1 MYNLYDRI
9 IDLCDNMGIKP
20 GKMCND
26 LSFSRGMM
34 TDLKMGRK
42 QSLSTDTLSKISDY
56 FGVTVNFLIARPP
69 FDYWTQIN
77 RDRSSFMHFFLQCWE
92 RPVEEI
98 QTLWNVNPEN
108 PEGSNLTD
116 FIRFLDESVEK
127 VLLSSSG
134 EWTVF
139 AKAICQDQEEK
150 PAAPKDGEPDLKEA
164 LTDMAKR
171 AAQGALLMYDG
182 EPLDAE
188 TQRAFEAS
196 LRVVIATLEGRRGK

>member
-1 MYNLYDRI
+1 M
-9 IDLCDNMGIKP
+9 
-20 GKMCND
+20 
-26 LSFSRGMM
+26 
-34 TDLKMGRK
+34 
-42 QSLSTDTLSKISDY
+42 
-56 FGVTVNFLIARPP
+56 
-69 FDYWTQIN
+69 
-77 RDRSSFMHFFLQCWE
+77 
-92 RPVEEI
+92 
-98 QTLWNVNPEN
+98 
-108 PEGSNLTD
+108 GSNLTD

-139 AKAICQDQEEK
+139 AKAICQHQKEK
-150 PAAPKDGEPDLKEA
+150 PAAPKDGEPDVKEA

>member
-1 MYNLYDRI
+1 
-9 IDLCDNMGIKP
+9 
-20 GKMCND
+20 
-26 LSFSRGMM
+26 
-34 TDLKMGRK
+34 
-42 QSLSTDTLSKISDY
+42 
-56 FGVTVNFLIARPP
+56 
-69 FDYWTQIN
+69 
-77 RDRSSFMHFFLQCWE
+77 MHFFFEYWQ

-98 QTLWNVNPEN
+98 QVLWNVNPEN
-108 PEGSNLTD
+108 PEGSSLTD

-127 VLLSSSG
+127 VLLSPDG

-139 AKAICQDQEEK
+139 TKAICQQQKEK
-150 PAAPKDGEPDLKEA
+150 PAAPKDDEPDVKEA